1 MKKVLLF
8 LCAMMVAQ
16 LAQAW
21 YVVGSFCGW
30 DVNQAVEMTKQ
41 ADGTYLLADYTLETG
56 VEFKFIETRGWGSNL
71 GPGTNVQP
79 NTEYKLYANGGNA
92 VWQGETGACD
102 IVLDAT
108 AKKMKVVSDAGVV
121 EATKYYVYFDNSASN
136 WDEVYVYTWGSV
148 SFGEWP
154 GTKLTEKTP
163 EGYYIAVCEAMS
175 DPAGAGLLFN
185 VGGDA
190 NKTGDLEW
198 RTNAIYNKDGDTGK
212 TYDGGV
218 VEPEKE
224 SLVYNVTVPA
234 GTPAC
239 FIAGEMN
246 GWSFTEMTKVDETH
260 YTITIEEVT
269 KAMKYKYCASASWDN
284 VEMQADG
291 ETDVQNRTWSENDVV
306 ATWKG
311 ITTTDPDTP
320 EETGVTYNVTVPA
333 GTPACYISG
342 GMNDW
347 TFTEMTMVDETHYTI
362 TIAEATKAMKYKYS
376 ASASWD
382 NVEMQADGV
391 TDVQDRTW
399 SENDVVAAWKGLADV
414 ETETLTYN
422 VEVPV
427 GTPACYIA
435 GDMNSWAFTAMTKV
449 DDTHYTIT
457 FDNVHK
463 AMGYKYACG
472 DSWEYEEVTAE
483 GGNVGN
489 RTWSENDVVAAWE
502 ATPSTEPE
510 TPETLT
516 YDVTVPAGT
525 PACYI
530 SGGMNDWT
538 FTEMT
543 KVDDTHYTITFND
556 VTKST
561 EYKYFN
567 GPDYAY
573 AECYADLNYR
583 ANRTWAE
590 SDVVEAW
597 ESTWSSVESVEAAGV
612 KVYGANGVLCVR
624 AAEEVALNVY
634 NAQGMLVKAL
644 VVEGAADINL
654 AAGMYIVNGTKVLVY

>member
-56 VEFKFIETRGWGSNL
+56 AEFKFIETRGWSSNL

-79 NTEYKLYANGGNA
+79 NTEYKLYADGGNA

-108 AKKMKVVSDAGVV
+108 AKIMKVVSDAGVV

-269 KAMKYKYCASASWDN
+269 KAMKYKY
-284 VEMQADG
+284 
-291 ETDVQNRTWSENDVV
+291 
-306 ATWKG
+306 
-311 ITTTDPDTP
+311 
-320 EETGVTYNVTVPA
+320 
-333 GTPACYISG
+333 
-342 GMNDW
+342 
-347 TFTEMTMVDETHYTI
+347 
-362 TIAEATKAMKYKYS
+362 S
-376 ASASWD
+376 ASASWA

-463 AMGYKYACG
+463 AMGYKYVCG

-489 RTWSENDVVAAWE
+489 RTWSENDVVAAWK

-516 YDVTVPAGT
+516 YNVTVPAGT

-530 SGGMNDWT
+530 AGGMNDWT

-543 KVDDTHYTITFND
+543 KVDDTHYTITFDD

-567 GPDYAY
+567 GPEFAY

-590 SDVVEAW
+590 SDIVEAW

>member
-8 LCAMMVAQ
+8 LCAMLVAQ

-21 YVVGSFCGW
+21 YVVGSSSALGSW
-30 DVNQAVEMTKQ
+30 DVSKAIEMTQQ
-41 ADGTYLLADYTLETG
+41 ADGTYLLADFSLTTADQ
-56 VEFKFIETRGWGSNL
+56 FKFIETRSWSSNL
-71 GPGTNVQP
+71 GPGTTILP
-79 NTEYKLYANGGNA
+79 NTDYKVYSGGDNA
-92 VWQGETGACD
+92 TWQGETGECD
-102 IVLDAT
+102 IILDV
-108 AKKMKVVSDAGVV
+108 AKGTMRVVSDAGIV
-121 EATKYYVYFDNSASN
+121 EANSYSVYFDNSESN
-136 WDEVYVYTWGSV
+136 WDEVYVYAWGGI
-148 SFGEWP
+148 SFGSWP
-154 GTKLTEKTP
+154 GTKLTETTT
-163 EGYYIAVCEAMS
+163 EGYYIATCEAMS
-175 DPAGAGLLFN
+175 DPAGAGLIFN
-185 VGGDA
+185 GGNGKPQTD
-190 NKTGDLEW
+190 NLEW
-198 RTNAIYNKDGDTGK
+198 KSNAIYTKSGDTGK

-269 KAMKYKYCASASWDN
+269 KAMKYKY
-284 VEMQADG
+284 
-291 ETDVQNRTWSENDVV
+291 
-306 ATWKG
+306 
-311 ITTTDPDTP
+311 
-320 EETGVTYNVTVPA
+320 
-333 GTPACYISG
+333 
-342 GMNDW
+342 
-347 TFTEMTMVDETHYTI
+347 
-362 TIAEATKAMKYKYS
+362 S

-391 TDVQDRTW
+391 SDVQDRTW

-422 VEVPV
+422 VTVPA

-435 GDMNSWAFTAMTKV
+435 GDMNSWSFTAMDKV

-457 FDNVHK
+457 FDAAHK

-472 DSWEYEEVTAE
+472 DSWDYEEVTAE

-489 RTWSENDVVAAWE
+489 RTWSENDVVAAWK

-516 YDVTVPAGT
+516 YNVTVPAGT

-530 SGGMNDWT
+530 AGGMNDWT

-543 KVDDTHYTITFND
+543 KVDDTHYTITFDD

-567 GPDYAY
+567 GPEYAY
-573 AECYADLNYR
+573 AECNADLNYR

-590 SDVVEAW
+590 SDIVEAW

-624 AAEEVALNVY
+624 AAEEVTLNVY